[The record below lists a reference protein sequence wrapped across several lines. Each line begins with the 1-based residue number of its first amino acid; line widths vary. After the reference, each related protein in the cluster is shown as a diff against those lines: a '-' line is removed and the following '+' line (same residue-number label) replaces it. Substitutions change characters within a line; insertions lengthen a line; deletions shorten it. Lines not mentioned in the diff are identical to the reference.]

1 MKIKVTIVIINGEK
15 REYEIETNDTIS
27 EILSKID
34 FYEDV
39 PLEYKVLI
47 SNDGIILPHKEKMS
61 DYNVH
66 DGSKLK
72 LHCKTHYFAKSQKLK
87 TL

>member
-15 REYEIETNDTIS
+15 REYEIDTDNTIL

-34 FYEDV
+34 FYNEV

-47 SNDGIILPHKEKMS
+47 SSDNIILPHKEKLS
-61 DYNVH
+61 DYNVY

-72 LHCKTHYFAKSQKLK
+72 LHCKTYYFTKKLK
-87 TL
+87 I

>member
-1 MKIKVTIVIINGEK
+1 MKIKVTIVILNGQK

-34 FYEDV
+34 FYEDI

-47 SNDGIILPHKEKMS
+47 SNDGIILQHKEKMS
-61 DYNVH
+61 DYNVN

-72 LHCKTHYFAKSQKLK
+72 LHCKTHYFTKKLK

>member
-1 MKIKVTIVIINGEK
+1 MKIKVTIVILNGQK

-34 FYEDV
+34 FYEDI

-47 SNDGIILPHKEKMS
+47 SNDGIILQHKEKMS
-61 DYNVH
+61 DYNVN

-72 LHCKTHYFAKSQKLK
+72 LHCKAQYFTKKLK